1 MRGILILHL
10 HAHLPYVRHPEHA
23 SFLEEDWLFEAIT
36 ETYLPILSRL
46 DVLADEGVP
55 FRLSMTMSPPLVQM
69 LRDELLCTRYD
80 RHLDRICELAEREV
94 ARTQNDPVHHKT
106 ARFYRDHFFHS
117 RWLWHEKYRRDLVAA
132 FRSLQDRGHLE
143 IVTCGATHGFLPL
156 VQTRPEMVRAQVS
169 VAAAHYRLHFGR
181 DPLGIWL
188 PECGYYPG
196 LDRIVAEE
204 NLRYFFVD
212 THGITDATPRTRFGV
227 HAPIFTPS
235 GVAAF
240 GRDPESSEQVWS
252 AELGYPGDP
261 AYRDFYRD
269 IGFDLDWEYVRPY
282 IQPTGERKSTG
293 FKYHRITGKT
303 DRKEPWDWEQAFERA
318 REHAANFVFNRER
331 QFEHLHSVLKGR
343 RPVVVAPYDAELFG
357 HWWFE
362 GPVFLEQVIRRA
374 AEQPT
379 FVLGTASD
387 YLRAEPTNQVATP
400 PMCSWGAGGYAGVWL
415 DGSNDWIYRHLL
427 YLGKR
432 MSELAERETDSPKL
446 TRALNQ
452 AARELLLAQ
461 SSDWAFI
468 MKTGTMVE
476 YAIQRTQEHV
486 SNFLRLDQEIRNDS
500 IDEGW
505 LGWLEYRN
513 NLFPEIDYR
522 IYRPSPGLL

>member
-1 MRGILILHL
+1 PRPGRGGVPQPAPGASCRAESAVRRGSVRGILILHL

-196 LDRIVAEE
+196 LDRVLAEE
-204 NLRYFFVD
+204 NIRYFFVD
-212 THGITDATPRTRFGV
+212 THGITDASPRTRYGV
-227 HAPIFTPS
+227 HAPIYTPS

-261 AYRDFYRD
+261 RYRDFYRD
-269 IGFDLDWEYVRPY
+269 IG
-282 IQPTGERKSTG
+282 
-293 FKYHRITGKT
+293 
-303 DRKEPWDWEQAFERA
+303 
-318 REHAANFVFNRER
+318 
-331 QFEHLHSVLKGR
+331 
-343 RPVVVAPYDAELFG
+343 
-357 HWWFE
+357 
-362 GPVFLEQVIRRA
+362 
-374 AEQPT
+374 
-379 FVLGTASD
+379 
-387 YLRAEPTNQVATP
+387 
-400 PMCSWGAGGYAGVWL
+400 
-415 DGSNDWIYRHLL
+415 
-427 YLGKR
+427 
-432 MSELAERETDSPKL
+432 
-446 TRALNQ
+446 
-452 AARELLLAQ
+452 
-461 SSDWAFI
+461 
-468 MKTGTMVE
+468 
-476 YAIQRTQEHV
+476 
-486 SNFLRLDQEIRNDS
+486 
-500 IDEGW
+500 
-505 LGWLEYRN
+505 
-513 NLFPEIDYR
+513 
-522 IYRPSPGLL
+522 

>member
-1 MRGILILHL
+1 MQGFLVLHL
-10 HAHLPYVRHPEHA
+10 HAHLPYVRHPEHE

-46 DVLADEGVP
+46 EVLADEGIP
-55 FRLSMTMSPPLVQM
+55 FRLSMTLSPPLVQM
-69 LRDELLCTRYD
+69 LRDDLLRARYD
-80 RHLDRICELAEREV
+80 RHIDKLCALAEREV
-94 ARTQNDPVHHKT
+94 ARTHDQPAFHKT

-117 RWLWHEKYRRDLVAA
+117 RWLWHERYRRDLVAA
-132 FRSLQDRGHLE
+132 FRALQDRGHLE

-156 VQTRPEMVRAQVS
+156 VESRPEMVRAQIG

-181 DPLGIWL
+181 DPVGIWL

-196 LDRIVAEE
+196 LDRYLAEE
-204 NLRYFFVD
+204 NIRYFFVD
-212 THGITDATPRTRFGV
+212 THGITDASPRTRFGV

-269 IGFDLDWEYVRPY
+269 IGFDLDEDYVRPY
-282 IQPTGERKSTG
+282 VQPTGDRKSTG

-303 DRKEPWDWEQAFERA
+303 DAKEPWDWEEAFA
-318 REHAANFVFNRER
+318 KAGLHAANFVFNRER
-331 QFEHLHSVLKGR
+331 QFEHLESLIPGR
-343 RPVVVAPYDAELFG
+343 PPLVVAPYDAELFG

-374 AEQPT
+374 AEQSR
-379 FVLGTASD
+379 FKLGTCSD
-387 YLRAEPTNQVATP
+387 YLRAEPTNQMATP
-400 PMCSWGAGGYAGVWL
+400 PMSSWGAGGYAGVWL

-427 YLGKR
+427 YMGKR
-432 MSELAERETDSPKL
+432 MATLAQEDADAPRQV
-446 TRALNQ
+446 RARNQ

-476 YAIQRTQEHV
+476 YAIQRTREHV
-486 SNFLRLDQEIRNDS
+486 SNFLRLDEEIQRDA
-500 IDEGW
+500 IDEEW

-513 NLFPEIDYR
+513 NLFPELDYR
-522 IYRPSPGLL
+522 IYRPTPGAP